1 MLEYD
6 NSAFYYFGIS
16 LGSIYVIPMTYLS
29 LKRIIYGL
37 FLKDKVLDLNNV
49 RCDKELAKV
58 RKLQAEK
65 TSLKNVFNPVF
76 VANLVILVVLWY
88 GLYQMIMLVKDD
100 SEIKSFD
107 PYSVLELAIGS
118 TEKEVK
124 RAYRLM
130 SLKYHPDKNIGDPV
144 AEQKFVLV
152 AKAYQS
158 LTDPVAK
165 RNYEL
170 YGNPDGRQSLQLSI
184 GLPTFLLD
192 KENHLAILT
201 IYLIVLVVAIPS
213 VVALWYSKSKQY
225 GDSMIMYD
233 SYGFYNYALSENAN
247 LKMMP
252 EILAGSAEF
261 RDVPLRESDQAE
273 LGAIYRDLK
282 QEQTIVKARFNHPV
296 IAKANLLLHAHLT
309 RKPLS
314 PALRADLNLML
325 KKSIHL
331 IDGIVEICVSKG
343 WLQSIINA
351 IEFEQHISQ
360 ALWVK
365 HSSLLQLPHFTEAD
379 VKAALVGKNAV
390 RSLAQFIELSEDDRK
405 GMAKMSDDEKAEVN
419 RVCDT
424 ILPNVDVE
432 LSVEVED
439 EDVIAEGDILTV
451 TVKLTRK
458 NVPPGDTI
466 DLVYA
471 PSFPFPK
478 SERWFVLVG
487 DSRMNH
493 LHAFAKVT
501 SQEREVEEKL
511 RLQAPPKAGTYQ
523 LDVWIKSDSYLGLD
537 QRKAVRFT
545 VVAAADLPAFQPHP
559 EDVEL
564 DNDPTLFEQVMSL
577 QHDDSDSDDDDDDD
591 DEDKKT
597 K

>member
-16 LGSIYVIPMTYLS
+16 MSVIYVIPMTYFS
-29 LKRIIYGL
+29 LKRIIYGV
-37 FLKDKVLDLNNV
+37 FLKDKVLDVSTV
-49 RCDKELAKV
+49 RCDKELTKV
-58 RKLQAEK
+58 RQLQAEK
-65 TSLKNVFNPVF
+65 TSLKNIFNLAF
-76 VANLVILVVLWY
+76 VLNLIILVVMWY
-88 GLYQMIMLVKDD
+88 GLYHMIMLVKDD
-100 SEIKSFD
+100 SEIKTFD
-107 PYSVLELAIGS
+107 PYAVLELAVGA
-118 TEKEVK
+118 TDKEIK
-124 RAYRLM
+124 SAYRRQ

-158 LTDPVAK
+158 LTDPIAK
-165 RNYEL
+165 KNFEMF
-170 YGNPDGRQSLQLSI
+170 GNPDGRQSLQLSI

-201 IYLIVLVVAIPS
+201 IYLIVLVVAVPAI
-213 VVALWYSKSKQY
+213 VALWYSKSKQY

-233 SYGFYNYALSENAN
+233 SYGFYNYALSEHAH

-261 RDVPLRESDQAE
+261 RTIPLRETDQAE

-309 RKPLS
+309 RKTLS
-314 PALRADLNLML
+314 PTLRADLNAML
-325 KKSIHL
+325 KQSIHL

-343 WLQSIINA
+343 WLQTIINA

-360 ALWVK
+360 ALWIK
-365 HSSLLQLPHFTEAD
+365 DSSLLQLPHFTEAE
-379 VKAALVGKNAV
+379 VKAAVVGKNAV
-390 RSLAQFIELSEDDRK
+390 RSLAQFIELPEDDRK
-405 GMAKMSDDEKAEVN
+405 GMAKMSEEEKAEVN
-419 RVCDT
+419 RVCS
-424 ILPNVDVE
+424 ILPNVDMEVT
-432 LSVEVED
+432 VEVED
-439 EDVIAEGDILTV
+439 EDQIAEGDIMTV

-458 NVPPGDTI
+458 NVPEGETI

-471 PSFPFPK
+471 PGFPFPK

-487 DSRMNH
+487 DARMNH

-501 SQEREVEEKL
+501 SQERVVEEKL

-523 LDVWIKSDSYLGLD
+523 LDVWLKSDSYLGLD
-537 QRKAVRFT
+537 QRKAMRFT
-545 VVAAADLPAFQPHP
+545 VISSNDLPAYQPHP

-577 QHDDSDSDDDDDDD
+577 QHEDSDSDDDE
-591 DEDKKT
+591 DEDDKKT

>member
-16 LGSIYVIPMTYLS
+16 MGTLYVVPMTYLS
-29 LKRIIYGL
+29 LKRIIYGV

-49 RCDKELAKV
+49 RCDKELEKV
-58 RKLQAEK
+58 RQLQAEK
-65 TSLKNVFNPVF
+65 TSVKNVFNAVF
-76 VANLVILVVLWY
+76 VANLIILVVMWY

-107 PYSVLELAIGS
+107 PYAILEIAIGAS
-118 TEKEVK
+118 DNEIK
-124 RAYRLM
+124 RAYRKM
-130 SLKYHPDKNIGDPV
+130 SLKYHPDKNPGDQV
-144 AEQKFVLV
+144 AEGKFVLV
-152 AKAYQS
+152 AKAHQS

-165 RNYEL
+165 KNYEMF
-170 YGNPDGRQSLQLSI
+170 GNPDGRQSLQLSI
-184 GLPTFLLD
+184 GLPTFLLEKD
-192 KENHLAILT
+192 NHLAILT

-213 VVALWYSKSKQY
+213 VVAMWYSKSKQF

-233 SYGFYNYALSENAN
+233 SYGFYNYALSEHAH

-261 RDVPLRESDQAE
+261 RSIPLRESDQGE

-282 QEQTIVKARFNHPV
+282 QEQTIVKARFNHPI

-309 RKPLS
+309 RKTLS
-314 PALRADLNLML
+314 PTLRADLNAML
-325 KKSIHL
+325 KQSIHL

-343 WLQSIINA
+343 WLQTIINA

-360 ALWVK
+360 ALWIK
-365 HSSLLQLPHFTEAD
+365 DSSLLQLPHFTENE
-379 VKAALVGKNAV
+379 VKAAIVGKNAI
-390 RSLAQFIELSEDDRK
+390 RSLAQFIELPEDERK
-405 GMAKMSDDEKAEVN
+405 GMAKMSEDEKAEVN
-419 RVCDT
+419 RVCT
-424 ILPNVDVE
+424 ILPNVEME
-432 LSVEVED
+432 LTVEVED
-439 EDVIAEGDILTV
+439 EEQIAEGDIMTV

-458 NVPPGDTI
+458 NVPEDETC

-471 PSFPFPK
+471 PGFPFPK

-493 LHAFAKVT
+493 LHAFAKITTQDRV
-501 SQEREVEEKL
+501 VEEKL

-523 LDVWIKSDSYLGLD
+523 LDVWLKSDSYLGLD
-537 QRKAVRFT
+537 QRKAMRFT
-545 VVAAADLPAFQPHP
+545 VIGANELPAFQAHP
-559 EDVEL
+559 EDMEL

-577 QHDDSDSDDDDDDD
+577 QHEESDSDDDDDDD